1 MKPLLKDFLRGLAK
15 HKGKFISVF
24 FIILV
29 GTAVFS
35 GLRSSEGD
43 MLLSADSYYDRTHLM
58 DLRVVGT
65 LGITQQDIDDLNA
78 LDVVDIAE
86 GVHSLDVLCSGEDKK
101 AVKLMSLSND
111 VNIPTLT
118 SGRLPQ
124 TSDECVLD
132 SFLQDKG
139 NYKLGDTIAFVDGD
153 GSSETLNTQLSQT
166 QFTVVGF
173 CNLPQYMDLNR
184 GTGNVGSGEIDGFVL
199 VPDSVFTV
207 AAFTEARIL
216 LSDAIPL
223 DCFSQDYDVLCQQA
237 TQQIE
242 VLAQTACQRRYDE
255 ILAQFGGFLPPFVQ
269 LEVPEWYIV
278 GRETVVSCVNFEND
292 AQRIGNLGKLL
303 PIIFFLVAALVSL
316 TCMTRLVEEERGQ
329 IGILKALG
337 CQNSTVLLRYLIY
350 ALIPTLTGSLVG
362 VLAGEKIF
370 PIAIMKTYALLYEGL
385 DTFLLPYNWTEG
397 LIAVFAGVLCT
408 GLAAVFASYSLAHAK
423 PAQIMR
429 PQSPKP
435 GKRVLAERIPF
446 LWKRLSFNQKTTVR
460 NMFRYKK
467 RLFMT
472 VIGVAGCM
480 GLVLVGLGL
489 HDSIT
494 VVADKQFE
502 ELTHY
507 QATVSLSDSLSE
519 QQRSQL
525 IEDITQTQGVD
536 VLAVYQ
542 KAVEVQGKDSTQT
555 VTVVVPQSLQSI
567 KEYFTFRRRTN
578 GKSLEYSSSGV
589 MLSEKTAKTLGVSVG
604 DTVTFQDNSQ
614 RVTVKVDAVFEN
626 YIGHYMFFSPTLYSD
641 IFGGEANYNQLLLRY
656 SDTSDEFQM
665 QLGTALLS
673 KNNVN
678 GVAFVSTTVEWADET
693 LKSLN
698 SIVLI
703 VLAAAALLALVVLY
717 NLNSINIA
725 ERKRELATLKVLGFY
740 DSEVAANVFRENVI
754 LTVIGIVF
762 GIGLGVILHSYVIQ
776 SIEVDLIMFSRNII
790 WSSYLLGAAITL
802 AFSAIINLVMYP
814 ALKKIDMIESLK
826 SVE

>member
-1 MKPLLKDFLRGLAK
+1 
-15 HKGKFISVF
+15 
-24 FIILV
+24 
-29 GTAVFS
+29 
-35 GLRSSEGD
+35 
-43 MLLSADSYYDRTHLM
+43 
-58 DLRVVGT
+58 
-65 LGITQQDIDDLNA
+65 
-78 LDVVDIAE
+78 
-86 GVHSLDVLCSGEDKK
+86 
-101 AVKLMSLSND
+101 
-111 VNIPTLT
+111 
-118 SGRLPQ
+118 
-124 TSDECVLD
+124 
-132 SFLQDKG
+132 
-139 NYKLGDTIAFVDGD
+139 
-153 GSSETLNTQLSQT
+153 
-166 QFTVVGF
+166 
-173 CNLPQYMDLNR
+173 
-184 GTGNVGSGEIDGFVL
+184 
-199 VPDSVFTV
+199 
-207 AAFTEARIL
+207 
-216 LSDAIPL
+216 
-223 DCFSQDYDVLCQQA
+223 
-237 TQQIE
+237 
-242 VLAQTACQRRYDE
+242 
-255 ILAQFGGFLPPFVQ
+255 
-269 LEVPEWYIV
+269 
-278 GRETVVSCVNFEND
+278 
-292 AQRIGNLGKLL
+292 
-303 PIIFFLVAALVSL
+303 
-316 TCMTRLVEEERGQ
+316 
-329 IGILKALG
+329 
-337 CQNSTVLLRYLIY
+337 
-350 ALIPTLTGSLVG
+350 
-362 VLAGEKIF
+362 
-370 PIAIMKTYALLYEGL
+370 
-385 DTFLLPYNWTEG
+385 
-397 LIAVFAGVLCT
+397 
-408 GLAAVFASYSLAHAK
+408 
-423 PAQIMR
+423 
-429 PQSPKP
+429 
-435 GKRVLAERIPF
+435 
-446 LWKRLSFNQKTTVR
+446 
-460 NMFRYKK
+460 MFRYKK

-525 IEDITQTQGVD
+525 IEDITQTQGID

-578 GKSLEYSSSGV
+578 GKSLEYTSSGV

-614 RVTVKVDAVFEN
+614 RVMMKVDAVFEN
-626 YIGHYMFFSPTLYSD
+626 YIGHYMFFSPTLYAD

-656 SDTSDEFQM
+656 SDTSDEFQT

-790 WSSYLLGAAITL
+790 WSSYLLGVAITL